1 MMYNF
6 PFYPHFPTKSYR
18 SYPHKLNKISIDGR
32 NPHQNT
38 YKKNF
43 TSKSDIFKDKNQTYE
58 KSNER
63 NYKNENSK
71 KHQIKFENKY
81 DENFFEILGIKL
93 YSDDILLLCLIF
105 FLYKE
110 GVQDEYLFI
119 SLIMLLLS

>member
-18 SYPHKLNKISIDGR
+18 SYPQSANMSSGSKDYGR
-32 NPHQNT
+32 NYRKSTANSNKNKNVNSKGIT
-38 YKKNF
+38 RDLESTNFSKYKDE
-43 TSKSDIFKDKNQTYE
+43 SK
-58 KSNER
+58 KSNVDKE
-63 NYKNENSK
+63 NYL
-71 KHQIKFENKY
+71 
-81 DENFFEILGIKL
+81 EILGIKL